1 MPPSPKCDI
10 VDEAANVELVKTAL
24 EAMGRIDILHNNV
37 GVGFGDAPP
46 HRLTE
51 ETYDRIMTVN
61 LKAMWRTCRHVIP
74 VMREQNAGAI
84 INISSAAAVSS
95 GGMTA
100 YEISKAG
107 VNKLTTSIAMRMQST
122 ECAAIASCRG

>member
-1 MPPSPKCDI
+1 MRLQGKKAIVIGAGQTPGETIGNGRATAILFAREGAEVMCVDRRLDSAQDTVDMIQKEGGAAFAHECDI

-51 ETYDRIMTVN
+51 ET
-61 LKAMWRTCRHVIP
+61 
-74 VMREQNAGAI
+74 
-84 INISSAAAVSS
+84 
-95 GGMTA
+95 
-100 YEISKAG
+100 
-107 VNKLTTSIAMRMQST
+107 
-122 ECAAIASCRG
+122 

>member
-1 MPPSPKCDI
+1 
-10 VDEAANVELVKTAL
+10 
-24 EAMGRIDILHNNV
+24 
-37 GVGFGDAPP
+37 
-46 HRLTE
+46 
-51 ETYDRIMTVN
+51 MTVN

-84 INISSAAAVSS
+84 INISSSAAVSS

-107 VNKLTTSIAMRMQST
+107 VNKLTTSIAMSNAKYGVRCNCIMPGLMDT
-122 ECAAIASCRG
+122 PMAIEGNVQARAHLA